1 MIKQHLARAYKSI
14 SVVVPSADRAPFF
27 KSLMI
32 HPDRDLVFVRV
43 PKAGCSTVIARLIDM
58 PPEASE
64 NTRRLHARN
73 SLVTFDNTK
82 FVVRLR
88 QLSEDDTT
96 LFAVVRNP
104 LTRVLSA
111 FREKIELQI
120 DGPRYR
126 QEFGIALD
134 ALVSFEEFVDLLV
147 QRDPLTLD
155 MHFMP
160 QSLILRPDLVRY
172 KHLFHLETGM
182 TECLRWLD
190 DYLNHSGVGAEA
202 FVAPHAT
209 NASSLAKSV
218 YSTKIL
224 EIVAQYYADDF
235 KYFGYAPDLEDLSP
249 RLALQMPG
257 NTAVRALS
265 MGAFNTVDSQLRGLM
280 PMLLHRH

>member
-32 HPDRDLVFVRV
+32 RPDRDLVFVRV

-58 PPEASE
+58 PPEATE
-64 NTRRLHARN
+64 NTQRLHARN
-73 SLVTFDNTK
+73 SLVTFDNSK
-82 FVVRLR
+82 FVARLR
-88 QLSEDDTT
+88 QLSEDSTT

-190 DYLNHSGVGAEA
+190 DYLNHSGVGAEP

-265 MGAFNTVDSQLRGLM
+265 MGVFNTVDSQLRGLM